1 MSDTT
6 DSDSIEEVKTNKQ
19 LIFMYKLKENKILFN
34 KSQVS
39 RIKKEKAE
47 ALKNL
52 ANIMKKMSYFHHKQA
67 VSEKT

>member
-19 LIFMYKLKENKILFN
+19 LTFMYKLKENKILFN
-34 KSQVS
+34 KSQVF

-47 ALKNL
+47 ALQNL
-52 ANIMKKMSYFHHKQA
+52 AEHYEKNVIFPPQA
-67 VSEKT
+67 SS

>member
-52 ANIMKKMSYFHHKQA
+52 AEHYEKNVIFPPQA
-67 VSEKT
+67 SS